1 MIFRVVTNVVL
12 LVMAL
17 TVPVQAQDIK
27 IGYVDARRLID
38 EAPQGEDEIQLLEND
53 YSEKN
58 RELKAR
64 IDKFNV
70 DEDELKKN
78 AVVMSSEEVAARTE
92 ELRQTQRTLQRDQ
105 QIYNEDYTRSRNQGL
120 ARLEKL
126 ISEVIIQLAQ
136 QEKVDLVLQQ
146 VVYAS
151 PQIDMTD
158 RVLEELKK
166 RYQQQ

>member
-17 TVPVQAQDIK
+17 TGPVQAQDIK

-38 EAPQGEDEIQLLEND
+38 EAPQGKDEIQLLEND

-78 AVVMSSEEVAARTE
+78 AVVMSSEEVTARTE